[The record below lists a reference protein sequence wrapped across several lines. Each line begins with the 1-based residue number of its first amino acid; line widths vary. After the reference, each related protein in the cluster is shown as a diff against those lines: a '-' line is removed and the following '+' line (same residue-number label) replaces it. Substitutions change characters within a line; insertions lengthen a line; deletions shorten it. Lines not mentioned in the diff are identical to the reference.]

1 MPVAAI
7 AGVASAGLGLA
18 GSAMSA
24 SAAGKAADA
33 QAAAADKSIQF
44 QRDSAQQA
52 RIDAYPWALQGA
64 QALYTYMDAL
74 GIPRPQTPILPDL
87 TQGPLGVGGTSTPA
101 APKNAIGD
109 TSQQYIERRSGGRE
123 GSTERVLNPN
133 YVAPGTQSA
142 TAPAAPNAIQSPGN
156 IPMTAANGFQQT
168 PGYQFQ
174 VQQGTQG
181 VLNSLSAL
189 GMKNSGKALKSLDT
203 FTQGVANQ
211 EYGNWLNRIA
221 GVAGMGQTQTNATNS
236 LSQNAA
242 TNIGQTYQDQGQA
255 RASGY
260 VGQANAWS
268 NGLNQVGNALGQIGG
283 GSSNAALAAKYPAGT
298 GIW

>member
-1 MPVAAI
+1 
-7 AGVASAGLGLA
+7 
-18 GSAMSA
+18 
-24 SAAGKAADA
+24 
-33 QAAAADKSIQF
+33 
-44 QRDSAQQA
+44 
-52 RIDAYPWALQGA
+52 LQGA

-87 TQGPLGVGGTSTPA
+87 TQGPLGVGGQATTPTPTPRPGANTTDQYITSTM
-101 APKNAIGD
+101 
-109 TSQQYIERRSGGRE
+109 GGRD
-123 GSTERVLNPN
+123 GPRTTRTLNPN
-133 YVAPGTQSA
+133 YIDPA
-142 TAPAAPNAIQSPGN
+142 TVQPPQNSIQSPGN
-156 IPMTAANGFQQT
+156 IPMTAAAGFQET

-221 GVAGMGQTQTNATNS
+221 GVAGMGQSQTNATNA

-260 VGQANAWS
+260 VGAANAWS
-268 NGLNQVGNALGQIGG
+268 NGLNQVGNALGQIRW
-283 GSSNAALAAKYPAGT
+283 GS
-298 GIW
+298 

>member
-7 AGVASAGLGLA
+7 AAAGIGLA

-44 QRDSAQQA
+44 QRDQAQQA

-87 TQGPLGVGGTSTPA
+87 TQGPLGVGGTSSAA
-101 APKNAIGD
+101 APATRNSIGN
-109 TSQQYIERRSGGRE
+109 TSQQFIDHRE
-123 GSTERVLNPN
+123 GGHDGSIDRIPNPN
-133 YVAPGTQSA
+133 YIAPGTQPA
-142 TAPAAPNAIQSPGN
+142 TTAPASNAIQSPGN
-156 IPMTAANGFQQT
+156 IPMTAAAGFQQT

-189 GMKNSGKALKSLDT
+189 GMKNSGKALKSLDR
-203 FTQGVANQ
+203 FTTGLADQ
-211 EYGNWLNRIA
+211 EYGNWLDRIS
-221 GVAGMGQTQTNATNS
+221 GVAGMGQNQTNATNT
-236 LSQNAA
+236 LSANAA

-260 VGQANAWS
+260 VGAANAW
-268 NGLNQVGNALGQIGG
+268 NTGLEGLGNAIGQTKWG
-283 GSSNAALAAKYPAGT
+283 
-298 GIW
+298 

>member
-101 APKNAIGD
+101 APKNAIGNS
-109 TSQQYIERRSGGRE
+109 SQQYIERRSGGRE

-133 YVAPGTQSA
+133 YVAPGTQPA
-142 TAPAAPNAIQSPGN
+142 ATTAPAPNAIQSPGN
-156 IPMTAANGFQQT
+156 IPMTAAAGFQET

-221 GVAGMGQTQTNATNS
+221 GVAGMGQQQTNATNT

-242 TNIGQTYQDQGQA
+242 TNIGQTFQDQGQA

-268 NGLNQVGNALGQIGG
+268 NGFNQVGNALGQIGG
-283 GSSNAALAAKYPAGT
+283 SNRFPAAPGT
-298 GIW
+298 GGLY

>member
-7 AGVASAGLGLA
+7 ASAGLGLV

-24 SAAGKAADA
+24 SAAKKAGDA
-33 QAAAADKSIQF
+33 QAQAAEKSIQF
-44 QRDSAQQA
+44 QRDSAQQS

-101 APKNAIGD
+101 AAARNTIGN
-109 TSQQYIERRSGGRE
+109 SNEQYIDHRTGGRE
-123 GSTERVLNPN
+123 GQIERIPNPN
-133 YVAPGTQSA
+133 YVAPGTQPA
-142 TAPAAPNAIQSPGN
+142 TAAPASNAIQSPGN
-156 IPMTAANGFQQT
+156 IPMTAAAGFQET

-221 GVAGMGQTQTNATNS
+221 GVAGMGQSQTNATNA

-268 NGLNQVGNALGQIGG
+268 NGFEQAGNALGKIKWG
-283 GSSNAALAAKYPAGT
+283 NA
-298 GIW
+298 

>member
-7 AGVASAGLGLA
+7 ASAGLGLV

-24 SAAGKAADA
+24 GAAKDAGNA
-33 QAAAADKSIQF
+33 QAAAAEKSVQF
-44 QRDSAQQA
+44 QRDQATQA

-74 GIPRPQTPILPDL
+74 GIPRPKTPILPDL
-87 TQGPLGVGGTSTPA
+87 TQGPLGTNGTKTTTAQPTQG
-101 APKNAIGD
+101 AITGYR
-109 TSQQYIERRSGGRE
+109 TEYRRTGGRE
-123 GSTERVLNPN
+123 GQEQQIRIPI
-133 YVAPGTQSA
+133 YAP
-142 TAPAAPNAIQSPGN
+142 APTTTAAPNAIQSPSN
-156 IPMTAANGFQQT
+156 IPMTAAAGFQQT
-168 PGYQFQ
+168 PGYAFQ

-211 EYGNWLNRIA
+211 EYNNWLNRIA
-221 GVAGMGQTQTNATNS
+221 GVAGMGQTQTNQTNA

-242 TNIGQTYQDQGQA
+242 TNIGQTYQDAGQA

-260 VGQANAWS
+260 VGAANAWS
-268 NGLNQVGNALGQIGG
+268 TGLQGVGNALGQI
-283 GSSNAALAAKYPAGT
+283 KF
-298 GIW
+298 

>member
-7 AGVASAGLGLA
+7 AAAGIGLA

-44 QRDSAQQA
+44 QRDQAQQA

-87 TQGPLGVGGTSTPA
+87 TQGPLGVGGGTTTGTATATYPTANNTP
-101 APKNAIGD
+101 
-109 TSQQYIERRSGGRE
+109 QYIDHRE
-123 GSTERVLNPN
+123 GGHDGSIDRVPNPN
-133 YVAPGTQSA
+133 YVAPGNGM
-142 TAPAAPNAIQSPGN
+142 TAPATAPNAIQSPGN

-168 PGYQFQ
+168 PGYAFQ

-211 EYGNWLNRIA
+211 EYGNWLNRIS
-221 GVAGMGQTQTNATNS
+221 GVAGMGQNQTNATNT
-236 LSQNAA
+236 LSANAA

-260 VGQANAWS
+260 VGAANAW
-268 NGLNQVGNALGQIGG
+268 NTGLEGLGNAIGQTKWG
-283 GSSNAALAAKYPAGT
+283 
-298 GIW
+298 